1 MIEQPLNQ
9 KPPRGCSLQQ
19 RIIFENSQIVVI
31 DKPSGWLS
39 VPSRIGAADPRPC
52 VGLALQEERQERLW
66 PVHRL
71 DFEVSGLLVMAK
83 DAKTHQILNNL
94 FEKREVEK
102 TYHGV
107 TLIPGLGGQSH
118 DPSSIPG
125 QQTQGAQE
133 EWRSQLVRGKKRT
146 FEASHGKPSVTFAR
160 CLGEVSFSKLDSPTS
175 SEHRSSETFRGFHW
189 ELKPHTGRPHQLR
202 YELAK
207 RGFAIWG
214 DQLYGGANLFRSKD
228 FIALRCINLKFGT
241 RLSALGDSF
250 PDSFSTGLSLLS
262 LVREALL

>member
-1 MIEQPLNQ
+1 MIGQPLNPNISQ
-9 KPPRGCSLQQ
+9 GYSLQK
-19 RIIFENSQIVVI
+19 RIVFENSKIIVV

-52 VGLALQEERQERLW
+52 VGLVLQEERHERLW

-71 DFEVSGLLVMAK
+71 DFEVSGLLVMAR
-83 DAKTHQILNNL
+83 DAKTHQILNSL

-107 TLIPGLGGQSH
+107 TSCPT
-118 DPSSIPG
+118 G
-125 QQTQGAQE
+125 QQDSRGSQE

-146 FEASHGKPSVTFAR
+146 FEASHGKPAVTFAR
-160 CLGEVSFSKLDSPTS
+160 CLGQVPFLRQDLQDPQDPKESSKNFL
-175 SEHRSSETFRGFHW
+175 GLHW

-207 RGFAIWG
+207 RGCPIWG
-214 DQLYGGANLFRSKD
+214 DQLYGGTDLFGSQD
-228 FIALRCINLKFGT
+228 FIALRCIKLRFGT
-241 RLSALGDSF
+241 PLSIFGNSF
-250 PDSFSTGLSLLS
+250 PDSFSTDISLSS
-262 LVREALL
+262 LVTEELLRKDIG